1 VRSGE
6 ERKERVAEIE
16 KTMGRGI
23 GANPGVAREKIMGHP
38 VVHFEIGCRDS
49 AKTQEFYAKL
59 FDWKIQQAGPAAMID
74 TGGGI
79 TGHIT
84 ALGHEPFHY
93 TTFYVEVEDVKAY
106 LEKAVSLGGKMLVPA
121 MDIPTG
127 TFAWMQDPEGNTIG
141 LWKPAKK

>member
-1 VRSGE
+1 
-6 ERKERVAEIE
+6 
-16 KTMGRGI
+16 
-23 GANPGVAREKIMGHP
+23 MGHP